1 MNSSTNP
8 VDIRPDHLAI
18 VRDILRA
25 HLPAGFEVWVFGS
38 RANWTTKDSS
48 DLDLAVEGAA
58 RLDYRIMG
66 DLEIAFEESDLLYA
80 VDVVDLK
87 DVSPEFKNI
96 VDSQKVPLL
105 ATADHPNPAE
115 EWEERPFEEVI
126 DFREGPGILAKD
138 FREDGV
144 PLVRLAGLSRG
155 ASVLAGCNY
164 LDPESSAKRWDQFR
178 LEFGDVLLST
188 SASLGRI
195 AVVGEEGIGA
205 VPYTGII
212 RMRPRDTTVHRPF
225 IRYLLEGPDFQQ
237 QCEVVGVGSVIRHF
251 GPMHLRQMT
260 LKIPPLPEQRAIAHI
275 LGTLDDKIELNRRMN
290 QTLESMARAIFQDW
304 FVAFG
309 PVRAKL
315 EGREPYLPPEL
326 WDLFPD
332 DLVDSELG
340 EIPEGWD
347 VKTLSGCIDVERGLS
362 YKGSGLGSTGIPMH
376 NLNSLYE
383 GGGYKHD
390 GIKYYNG
397 DYRERHVTE
406 PGDVLVANTEQ
417 GHDRLLI
424 GFAAI
429 VPDCSGHRGLFSHH
443 LYRMRP
449 KIHSGLSEDFLCK
462 LLNTEAMH
470 DTVSGFATGTTVN
483 MLPADALQIPGIIY
497 PPVSVVTAYTAIA
510 KTARRRQE
518 HLYEESRT
526 LAEQRDA
533 FLPNLM
539 SGELL
544 LGN

>member
-251 GPMHLRQMT
+251 GPMHLSPN
-260 LKIPPLPEQRAIAHI
+260 PPKDTDGRREDSGRGWVRELQGRWPGVGVDGRSADGLQSPHRAPKA
-275 LGTLDDKIELNRRMN
+275 LCGSCD
-290 QTLESMARAIFQDW
+290 ARD
-304 FVAFG
+304 
-309 PVRAKL
+309 
-315 EGREPYLPPEL
+315 
-326 WDLFPD
+326 
-332 DLVDSELG
+332 G
-340 EIPEGWD
+340 ERIR
-347 VKTLSGCIDVERGLS
+347 SRGLS
-362 YKGSGLGSTGIPMH
+362 RPGWREIAGTLSQLQAGRQAGSGMARSRARAR
-376 NLNSLYE
+376 LNCSSQ
-383 GGGYKHD
+383 GQRRGRCRV
-390 GIKYYNG
+390 N
-397 DYRERHVTE
+397 RRAERVIRPAKAKTRRLR
-406 PGDVLVANTEQ
+406 VLV
-417 GHDRLLI
+417 
-424 GFAAI
+424 
-429 VPDCSGHRGLFSHH
+429 V
-443 LYRMRP
+443 
-449 KIHSGLSEDFLCK
+449 
-462 LLNTEAMH
+462 
-470 DTVSGFATGTTVN
+470 TVC
-483 MLPADALQIPGIIY
+483 
-497 PPVSVVTAYTAIA
+497 
-510 KTARRRQE
+510 
-518 HLYEESRT
+518 
-526 LAEQRDA
+526 
-533 FLPNLM
+533 
-539 SGELL
+539 
-544 LGN
+544 

>member
-1 MNSSTNP
+1 MNDWTSP
-8 VDIRPDHLAI
+8 VDIRPDHLEM
-18 VRDILRA
+18 VQDILRER
-25 HLPAGFEVWVFGS
+25 LPAGFKVWVFGS

-48 DLDLAVEGAA
+48 DLDLAVEGTG
-58 RLDYRIMG
+58 RLDYRVMA
-66 DLEIAFEESDLLYA
+66 DLEIAFEESDLPYT
-80 VDVVDLK
+80 VDVVDLHVVN
-87 DVSPEFKNI
+87 DAFKKI
-96 VDSQKVPLL
+96 VESQRVPLPM
-105 ATADHPNPAE
+105 AGSSGN
-115 EWEERPFEEVI
+115 EWREVALSDIGTIDRGRSRHRPRNAPELYG
-126 DFREGPGILAKD
+126 GPYPFIQTGDIKSSGGRIVSHTQTYSEL
-138 FREDGV
+138 
-144 PLVRLAGLSRG
+144 GLSQSR
-155 ASVLAGCNY
+155 LWPAGTM
-164 LDPESSAKRWDQFR
+164 AI
-178 LEFGDVLLST
+178 T
-188 SASLGRI
+188 I
-195 AVVGEEGIGA
+195 AANIAETAILTYPACFPDSVVGFIGDQSKCDTRF
-205 VPYTGII
+205 VEYNFRQLRNKIQHENVGTGSAQDNINLQTLG
-212 RMRPRDTTVHRPF
+212 D
-225 IRYLLEGPDFQQ
+225 
-237 QCEVVGVGSVIRHF
+237 
-251 GPMHLRQMT
+251 LRFP
-260 LKIPPLPEQRAIAHI
+260 LPPLPEQRAIAHI

-290 QTLESMARAIFQDW
+290 QTLEAMARAIFQDW
-304 FVAFG
+304 FVDFG
-309 PVRAKL
+309 PVRAKM
-315 EGREPYLPPEL
+315 EGQDPYLPPEL

-429 VPDCSGHRGLFSHH
+429 VPDRSGHRGLFSHH

-449 KIHSGLSEDFLCK
+449 KIHSGLSADFLCK

-483 MLPADALQIPGIIY
+483 MLPADALQIPGIVY

-533 FLPNLM
+533 FLPNLV